1 MTGMSSPDVVI
12 VLVIVISGL
21 IGLTRGF
28 VKEAVSVISWVAAIW
43 LAVLFSGD
51 VAAMLPQ
58 SLEHATFSLGGTD
71 FEIRNIR
78 IGFAFVLLVV
88 ATLIAGAAV
97 NLLLAK
103 ITRARVV
110 KGADRLL
117 GLAFGIVRGAAI
129 IVIMVLAAGL
139 TRAPL
144 SEWWHAAHLLPPFEK
159 TAIRIVE
166 LLPADIARHFSW
178 DATVRREPMTG
189 I

>member
-1 MTGMSSPDVVI
+1 MNMSWLDIVI
-12 VLVIVISGL
+12 VLVIFISALMGVA
-21 IGLTRGF
+21 RGF
-28 VKEAVSVISWVAAIW
+28 VKEAVSVITWVAAAW
-43 LAVLFSGD
+43 LAVMFAGD

-58 SLEHATFSLGGTD
+58 ALERAAFSLGGTD
-71 FEIRNIR
+71 FEIRNLRLGI
-78 IGFAFVLLVV
+78 AFVLLVV
-88 ATLIAGAAV
+88 AALIVGATV

-103 ITRARVV
+103 VTRARVV

-129 IVIMVLAAGL
+129 IVIMVLVAGL

-144 SEWWHAAHLLPPFEK
+144 SDWWHAARLLPPFEQ

-178 DATVRREPMTG
+178 GRTV
-189 I
+189 